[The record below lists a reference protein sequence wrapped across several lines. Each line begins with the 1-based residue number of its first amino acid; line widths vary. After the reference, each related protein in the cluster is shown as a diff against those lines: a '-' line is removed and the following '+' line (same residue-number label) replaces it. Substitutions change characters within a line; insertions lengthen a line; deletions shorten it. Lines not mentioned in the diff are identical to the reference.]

1 MKKTAQGKEETHM
14 TELLKLPVGIENFEE
29 IRRDN
34 FYYVDKTKL
43 IEQLLSQWGKA
54 NLFTRPRRFGKSLN
68 MSMLRS
74 FFEIGAD
81 PELFRGLYISQKSA
95 LCEKYMGQFPVISI
109 SLKGVN
115 ASDFSGACSSLV
127 KIMNAETRRAFIS
140 LDSQKLSDVDK
151 KLFEELMDRGMT
163 QDTLVYSLKELS
175 ELLERSYGRKV
186 I

>member
-95 LCEKYMGQFPVISI
+95 LCEKYMGQFPVFTLAVWTDGNYSY
-109 SLKGVN
+109 
-115 ASDFSGACSSLV
+115 
-127 KIMNAETRRAFIS
+127 S
-140 LDSQKLSDVDK
+140 LDISK
-151 KLFEELMDRGMT
+151 G
-163 QDTLVYSLKELS
+163 LS
-175 ELLERSYGRKV
+175 EDEWSEMIQLAL
-186 I
+186 